1 MRMHNRPGSI
11 PIMLFTLFVLNV
23 ISIVCIYS
31 ALHQGGVLQNEDIFQ
46 KQIIWVAISW
56 VFLIIFSFVNYRL
69 YFDISW
75 PFYAVNIILLVA
87 VDFAGSSA
95 LGAQRWLS
103 LGGFNFQPSEF
114 CKVAT
119 IFLMARLFS
128 RQDKQ
133 GFFNGV
139 LHPLFFI
146 LISAALIFKQ
156 PDLGTALV
164 VIFLFFSIGLS
175 SNLKKFYFIGMI
187 IAGLIVVPFGW
198 SHLKEYQ
205 QKRILVFVNPD
216 TDPLGAG
223 YNIIQSKIAVG
234 SGKLLGKGFLSGTQ
248 NQFNFMPERHTDFIF
263 TVLAEEWGFIGS
275 IFLLLLYWLILSKIL
290 DIADIAKDEFARLLT
305 IGIGSLFFI
314 HVFINIGMTLGVL
327 PVVGIPLIFMS
338 YGGSNLMINSIL
350 IGILINIGRQS
361 RYR

>member
-1 MRMHNRPGSI
+1 MRMHNKPGSI
-11 PIMLFTLFVLNV
+11 PIMLCALFLLNI
-23 ISIVCIYS
+23 ISIICVYS

-46 KQIIWVAISW
+46 KQIVWVAVSW
-56 VFLIIFSFVNYRL
+56 VSLIVFSFVNYRL
-69 YFDISW
+69 YFDIAW
-75 PFYAVNIILLVA
+75 PFYLLNLILLLA

-103 LGGFNFQPSEF
+103 FGGFNFQPSEF

-128 RQDKQ
+128 NQDRQ
-133 GFFNGV
+133 GLVRGV
-139 LHPLFFI
+139 LYPLFCI

-164 VIFLFFSIGLS
+164 VIFLFFAVGLS
-175 SNLKKFYFIGMI
+175 SNLKKFYFIGI
-187 IAGLIVVPFGW
+187 ILLALIAVPFGW
-198 SHLKEYQ
+198 KHLKDYQ
-205 QKRILVFVNPD
+205 QKRLLVFVNPD

-350 IGILINIGRQS
+350 IGILINIARQS